1 MKKLLLTGLS
11 LTGLAA
17 AADVVVLRPLVMED
31 KQDIVDQAWAIGT
44 AGFAESMPEYC
55 GVISDHPNV
64 CPTRAFVE
72 EEEAKMDADLVAD
85 AVEKAAFLEI
95 KEIPEN
101 TSKLEVEVE
110 TVSTLG
116 LNDVVLDVRAPDD
129 AAKAP
134 LKVEG
139 HEVIELP
146 FYKVASEFE
155 KLDELKTY
163 ALFCD
168 QGVMST
174 MQARELKERG
184 HHNVKIY
191 RPE

>member
-1 MKKLLLTGLS
+1 M
-11 LTGLAA
+11 
-17 AADVVVLRPLVMED
+17 
-31 KQDIVDQAWAIGT
+31 
-44 AGFAESMPEYC
+44 
-55 GVISDHPNV
+55 
-64 CPTRAFVE
+64 
-72 EEEAKMDADLVAD
+72 
-85 AVEKAAFLEI
+85 
-95 KEIPEN
+95 IPEN

-191 RPE
+191 RPEGAVTN

>member
-1 MKKLLLTGLS
+1 
-11 LTGLAA
+11 
-17 AADVVVLRPLVMED
+17 
-31 KQDIVDQAWAIGT
+31 
-44 AGFAESMPEYC
+44 
-55 GVISDHPNV
+55 
-64 CPTRAFVE
+64 
-72 EEEAKMDADLVAD
+72 MDSDLVAD

-134 LKVEG
+134 LQVEG

-146 FYKVASEFE
+146 FYKVASKFE